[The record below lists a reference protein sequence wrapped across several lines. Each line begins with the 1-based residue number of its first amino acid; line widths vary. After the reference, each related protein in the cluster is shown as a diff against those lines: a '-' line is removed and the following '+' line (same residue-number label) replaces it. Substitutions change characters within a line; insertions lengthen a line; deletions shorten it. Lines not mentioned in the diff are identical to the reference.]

1 MENGK
6 KQILGHPLVWDTWG
20 AKTYY
25 YWYGVL
31 LCTVE
36 EKDGK
41 YIKSFPHTMQTL
53 KESEVVAE
61 YSTLEQAHETTL
73 EYFKTG
79 KFFFK
84 NLEAQIKEKNDAAR
98 EEQEAEKAKYY
109 HLEIADLTPDHN
121 LLYADILSVRSLN
134 ILKQAGISTLK
145 ELSHLQRS
153 DFAKFRNCGNQTI
166 GELENLLT
174 KVGLTWGMKDS
185 QYVDSVTL
193 SALIEKLQ
201 AQLKEHPEYADRM
214 VYFDALH
221 INGKLTESGKF
232 LELD

>member
-1 MENGK
+1 MKNGK
-6 KQILGHPLVWDTWG
+6 KQILGHPLTWDTWG
-20 AKTYY
+20 TKTYY
-25 YWYGVL
+25 HWYSVL
-31 LCTVE
+31 ICAVE
-36 EKDGK
+36 QMGNK
-41 YIKSFPHTMQTL
+41 YIITFKKTPDAS
-53 KESEVVAE
+53 KE
-61 YSTLEQAHETTL
+61 YKYRYNTLEQAHESVL
-73 EYFKTG
+73 KSFQNHKN
-79 KFFFK
+79 FFK
-84 NLEAQIKEKNDAAR
+84 NLAEEIKAKNDAAR
-98 EEQEAEKAKYY
+98 EKQEAEKAKYY

-201 AQLKEHPEYADRM
+201 TQLKEHPEYADRM

-221 INGKLTESGKF
+221 INGNLTESGKN
-232 LELD
+232 LELN

>member
-6 KQILGHPLVWDTWG
+6 KQILGHPLTWETWG
-20 AKTYY
+20 TKTYY
-25 YWYGVL
+25 HWYGMP

-36 EKDGK
+36 AKDFGK
-41 YIKSFPHTMQTL
+41 VILSPGKAIETL
-53 KESEVVAE
+53 QVADTE
-61 YSTLEQAHETTL
+61 HYTIEQVHEIIL
-73 EYFKTG
+73 NFFKFYKEYFK
-79 KFFFK
+79 
-84 NLEAQIKEKNDAAR
+84 NLAEKIKADNDAAR

-109 HLEIADLTPDHN
+109 HLEIAELTPDHN

-134 ILKQAGISTLK
+134 ILKQTGISTLK

-201 AQLKEHPEYADRM
+201 MQLKEHPEYADRM

-221 INGKLTESGKF
+221 INGNLSESGKN
-232 LELD
+232 LELN